1 MSVEVVTREQLARA
15 AHLVLGREAER
26 GLSGRI
32 SPAELRRAF
41 RRRALEAH
49 PDRARVLGRPEWQ
62 LATEF
67 RALADAY
74 ALLADVVA
82 SRVRVEATRPAVRV
96 RTTPSPPPPPPR
108 PARSARAPHV
118 AAGPLPRRR
127 LRLAEFLYY
136 SGRVSFRVA
145 AEAVVWQRRQ
155 RPPLG
160 RLAVEW
166 GHLRPDDVL
175 ELLSSRRRDRSGEL
189 FGEYA
194 LRMGALTPRQLL
206 ALLGQQ
212 RRLQRPIGDY
222 FVQSGIVGTAE
233 IEAAVDA
240 LLRHNA
246 RCF

>member
-1 MSVEVVTREQLARA
+1 VPVEVVTREQLATA
-15 AHLVLGREAER
+15 ARMVLGREAER
-26 GLSGRI
+26 GLAGDV
-32 SPAELRRAF
+32 PLPELRRAF

-62 LATEF
+62 LAAEF
-67 RALADAY
+67 RALAAAY
-74 ALLADVVA
+74 AILEGVA
-82 SRVRVEATRPAVRV
+82 ACKVRVETVRPAARV
-96 RTTPSPPPPPPR
+96 RTTPAPPASPR
-108 PARSARAPHV
+108 PTRPTPRPRV

-160 RLAVEW
+160 RLAVQW
-166 GHLRPDDVL
+166 GHLQPDDVL
-175 ELLSSRRRDRSGEL
+175 ELLSARRRDQSGEL

-194 LRMGALTPRQLL
+194 LRKGVLKPGQLL

-222 FVQSGIVGTAE
+222 FVESGIVDQAE
-233 IEAAVDA
+233 MEASVAA

>member
-15 AHLVLGREAER
+15 ARLVLGREAER
-26 GLSGRI
+26 GVSGGI

-62 LATEF
+62 LAAEF
-67 RALADAY
+67 RALADAH
-74 ALLADVVA
+74 ALLENVVA
-82 SRVRVEATRPAVRV
+82 RRVRVEAVGPAVRV
-96 RTTPSPPPPPPR
+96 RTAPPPPAPPR
-108 PARSARAPHV
+108 PARAPHV
-118 AAGPLPRRR
+118 ATGPLPRRR

-175 ELLSSRRRDRSGEL
+175 ELLAARRRDRSGEL

-194 LRMGALTPRQLL
+194 LRVGALTPRQLL

-222 FVQSGIVGTAE
+222 FVQSGIAGTAE
-233 IEAAVDA
+233 LEAAVEA